1 MVDRLELERFDA
13 LEPLR
18 ETWTQL
24 AAAQR
29 NVFATWEFADVWW
42 RTFGRGRPL
51 HAYACSRRDD
61 PVAILP
67 LYSWRARPLHVLRFV
82 GAPEGDELGPIHGG
96 ADGRELA
103 EGIALGLRRAGA
115 QVLLAEHVTGDAGW
129 PGRLGGRPLR
139 REGFPVLR
147 YDGGWD
153 AYLAGRSRNF
163 RSTLG
168 RAERRLAA
176 EGAAFRLTT
185 AATLER
191 DLDSLFRLHAAR
203 WGAETPFLRAAAFH
217 REFARAAIEHGWL
230 RLWVV
235 EVGGAAIA
243 AWHGYRFAGVE
254 SYYQSG
260 RDPSWE
266 RFRLGTLLVAHSI
279 REAMRDGLGEYRFL
293 RGEEPYKYRFTDEDP
308 GLLSFGIS
316 RGAAGAGAVAGL
328 ALAVRGRR
336 LAHSARPGLARL
348 RRT

>member
-1 MVDRLELERFDA
+1 MVDRLELERVGA

-18 ETWTQL
+18 ETWTRL
-24 AAAQR
+24 ALAQR

-42 RTFGRGRPL
+42 RGFGRGRPL
-51 HAYACSRRDD
+51 HVYACRRRDD
-61 PVAILP
+61 VVSILP

-96 ADGRELA
+96 ADGGELA
-103 EGIALGLRRAGA
+103 DAVATALRRASA
-115 QVLLAEHVTGDAGW
+115 QVLLAEHVTGESGW
-129 PGRLGGRPLR
+129 PERLRGRPLR
-139 REGFPVLR
+139 REGYPVLR
-147 YDGGWD
+147 HEGGWD
-153 AYLAGRSRNF
+153 AYLGDRSRNF

-176 EGAAFRLTT
+176 EGAVFRLTT

-203 WGAETPFLRAAAFH
+203 WGADTPFLRAAAFH
-217 REFARAAIEHGWL
+217 REFARAAIGHGWL

-279 REAMRDGLGEYRFL
+279 REAMYDGIGEYRFL
-293 RGEEPYKYRFTDEDP
+293 RGDEPYKYRFTDEDP

-316 RGAAGAGAVAGL
+316 RGAAGAGAVAAL

-336 LAHSARPGLARL
+336 LARSARPSLSKL
-348 RRT
+348 RRS